1 MGAGGILGDEMGLGK
16 TLQARARRAGARWRG
31 GPGRRDGWSRGG
43 RAAPR
48 AGPEASRSR
57 ARQVVAF
64 LAFLKAARGE
74 PGPHLVV
81 APLSVINAWA
91 NEAAKWAPSLRLVT
105 FHGTAHERER
115 IRHQV
120 SVCPGGWARG
130 RAAVA
135 SCA

>member
-1 MGAGGILGDEMGLGK
+1 M
-16 TLQARARRAGARWRG
+16 
-31 GPGRRDGWSRGG
+31 
-43 RAAPR
+43 
-48 AGPEASRSR
+48 AGPEAGARRRGSGREAGRLR

-120 SVCPGGWARG
+120 RFAPAGGH
-130 RAAVA
+130 AAA
-135 SCA
+135 PP